1 METTAREFTR
11 KFRALRAVA
20 ARGKTVRVKAPEGF
34 YLFTREKPAKTCGA
48 VLAGLAAY
56 AGRGF
61 LTKEGTKAMEAAKKK
76 PTPARSP
83 WDVTP

>member
-11 KFRALRAVA
+11 KFRALRAAA

-34 YLFTREKPAKTCGA
+34 YLFTREKPAKTCRA

-61 LTKEGTKAMEAAKKK
+61 LTKEGMKAMEPAKKN
-76 PTPARSP
+76 PVPARSP

>member
-11 KFRALRAVA
+11 NFRTLRAAA

-56 AGRGF
+56 AGKGF
-61 LTKEGTKAMEAAKKK
+61 LTKEGAEAVERARKK
-76 PTPARSP
+76 PAPARSP
-83 WDVTP
+83 WDAES